1 MGNDMKEVVR
11 MNFTNALREEAKWT
25 TTENGAICKNT
36 TGSALLD
43 LFATIGSLR
52 ERSEFDI
59 QRLFGLAYD
68 ENSLYAVKTLFYA
81 RDIRKGLGERR
92 TFRVILPYLAKK
104 NQEAVIKNL
113 KYIGEYG
120 RFDDYYCL
128 IGTPVEKEMWATV
141 KEQLMKDLSDMEAG
155 KPVSLLAKWLKSAD
169 ASSER
174 TRKLGIYTARSLGL
188 SVYVY
193 KRLVKSL
200 RKYID
205 IVEKRMSANEWNTI
219 NYSSVPSKAM
229 MNYRNAFMRHDEER
243 FSQYLNDVSVGK
255 EKINTGT
262 LYPYDIVH
270 KILYGHEDNTV
281 LEAQWNNLPNYIDN
295 ECNVLVMADVSGS
308 MTGRPMATS
317 VGLALYFAERNKGPY
332 HNIFMTFS
340 GRPEIVEVKGSTLHD
355 KIHFISKA
363 NWEMNTNLEAALFK
377 ILEIAHENNCS
388 QDDLPKALIIIS
400 DMEIDDCTR
409 QEHKEQFYDYVA
421 RKYEEVGYRIP
432 NIVFWN
438 VNSRHDVFHAD
449 KNRKGVLLVSG
460 QSANTFRNVL
470 NAIDK
475 TPMDLMYQVLDS
487 DRYKP
492 ITI

>member
-1 MGNDMKEVVR
+1 
-11 MNFTNALREEAKWT
+11 MNFVDLLKEDGKWT
-25 TTENGAICKNT
+25 VTENGAYCKNT
-36 TGSALLD
+36 TNSALLD

-52 ERSEFDI
+52 FRSENEI
-59 QRLFGLAYD
+59 QKLFALAYD
-68 ENSLYAVKTLFYA
+68 ENPLYAVKTLFYA
-81 RDIRKGLGERR
+81 RDIREGLGERR
-92 TFRVILPYLAKK
+92 TFRVILPYLSQK
-104 NQEAVIKNL
+104 NPEAVIKNL

-205 IVEKRMSANEWNTI
+205 IVERRMSANEWNTI

-262 LYPYDIVH
+262 LYPYDIVE
-270 KILYGHEDNTV
+270 KVLYGHEDNTV

-308 MTGRPMATS
+308 MKGRPMATS
-317 VGLALYFAERNKGPY
+317 IGLALYFAERNKGAY
-332 HNIFMTFS
+332 HNVFMTFS
-340 GRPEIVEVKGSTLHD
+340 SKPEIVEIKGNTLFN
-355 KIHFISKA
+355 KINFISKA
-363 NWEMNTNLEAALFK
+363 NWEMNTNLEAALLK
-377 ILEIAHENNCS
+377 ILEIAKENNCS
-388 QDDLPKALIIIS
+388 QEEIPKSLIIIS
-400 DMEIDDCTR
+400 DMEIDYCVS
-409 QEHKEQFYDYVA
+409 QKHKEQFYDYIA
-421 RKYEEVGYRIP
+421 RIYDENGYQIP

-438 VNSRHDVFHAD
+438 VNSRHNVFHVD
-449 KNRKGVLLVSG
+449 KNRKGVQLVSG
-460 QSANTFRNVL
+460 QSASTFKYVI

-475 TPMDLMYQVLDS
+475 TPEELMYQILDS

>member
-1 MGNDMKEVVR
+1 LNFVDLLKEDG
-11 MNFTNALREEAKWT
+11 KWT
-25 TTENGAICKNT
+25 VTENGAYCKNT
-36 TGSALLD
+36 TNSALLD

-52 ERSEFDI
+52 FRSENEI
-59 QRLFGLAYD
+59 QKLFALAYD
-68 ENSLYAVKTLFYA
+68 ENPLYAVKTLFYA
-81 RDIRKGLGERR
+81 RDIREGLGERR
-92 TFRVILPYLAKK
+92 TFRVILPYLSQK
-104 NQEAVIKNL
+104 NPEAVIKNL

-205 IVEKRMSANEWNTI
+205 IVERRMSANEWNTI

-262 LYPYDIVH
+262 LYPYDIVE
-270 KILYGHEDNTV
+270 KVLYGHEDNTV

-308 MTGRPMATS
+308 MKGRPMATS
-317 VGLALYFAERNKGPY
+317 IGLALYFAERNKGAY
-332 HNIFMTFS
+332 HNVFMTFS
-340 GRPEIVEVKGSTLHD
+340 SKPEIVEIKGNTLFN
-355 KIHFISKA
+355 KINFISKA
-363 NWEMNTNLEAALFK
+363 NWEMNTNLEAALLK
-377 ILEIAHENNCS
+377 ILEIAKENNCS
-388 QDDLPKALIIIS
+388 QEEIPKSLIIIS
-400 DMEIDDCTR
+400 DMEIDYCVS
-409 QEHKEQFYDYVA
+409 QKHKEQFYDYIA
-421 RKYEEVGYRIP
+421 RIYDENGYQIP

-438 VNSRHDVFHAD
+438 VNSRHNVFHVD
-449 KNRKGVLLVSG
+449 KNRKGVQLVSG
-460 QSANTFRNVL
+460 QSASTFKYVI

-475 TPMDLMYQVLDS
+475 TPEELMYQILDS